1 MGARL
6 RGFFDTVTERQ
17 CPQLSRVGTPKVIT
31 STKTAAAEVS
41 AQSVRII
48 AERPIRC
55 HGFSRANKSSQV
67 ASEMSTMTAEILRA
81 KTIVGVHNASSGTAV
96 KAGASARSASKS
108 TRAVTMATPASAKIT
123 IPAPAGT
130 GGGWVWKSE
139 ERRVGKEGKRGAR

>member
-81 KTIVGVHNASSGTAV
+81 KTIV
-96 KAGASARSASKS
+96 R
-108 TRAVTMATPASAKIT
+108 
-123 IPAPAGT
+123 
-130 GGGWVWKSE
+130 SE
-139 ERRVGKEGKRGAR
+139 EHTSELQLRGHLVCRVTSTLVPYTTLFRSNFPGSGHRR

>member
-48 AERPIRC
+48 AEGPIRC

-67 ASEMSTMTAEILRA
+67 TSEMSTMTAEIVRT
-81 KTIVGVHNASSGTAV
+81 KTIVSVHNASSGTADKTGAWAGSES
-96 KAGASARSASKS
+96 KATKTISVAQP
-108 TRAVTMATPASAKIT
+108 ATAKIT
-123 IPAPAGT
+123 MPAAAG
-130 GGGWVWKSE
+130 
-139 ERRVGKEGKRGAR
+139 